1 MRLEI
6 DYEPIVALLD
16 GLSRELEMLATT
28 GNITE
33 RFRDE
38 LRLMVSEEAA
48 RFGSSAL
55 EFFADAATGASHG
68 TLCVRISRDFER
80 HLAFTAKDRFGIVS
94 H

>member
-16 GLSRELEMLATT
+16 GLCRDLEMLAPT
-28 GNITE
+28 GYITE
-33 RFRDE
+33 RFREE

-55 EFFADAATGASHG
+55 EFFADAALGASHG

-80 HLAFTAKDRFGIVS
+80 HLAFTAKDRFRIVS